1 MLSCYL
7 ADLAFA
13 LMSLAKVGTV
23 IETTVLGRVGGGV
36 YVALA
41 SASHK
46 VNLLHGANIQ
56 LLPSKAV
63 ASILG
68 EAEITKYNL
77 ADYLKSGVADDE
89 LRVGFLRS

>member
-1 MLSCYL
+1 M
-7 ADLAFA
+7 
-13 LMSLAKVGTV
+13 
-23 IETTVLGRVGGGV
+23 LGRVGGGV

-56 LLPSKAV
+56 LLPSKSV

-68 EAEITKYNL
+68 EAEVTKYNL